1 MGATGSRPVTTSC
14 VRVPIHPSRPALPRA
29 VVATPEHVMS
39 RYVAPLGFTLAAV
52 WVAVL
57 FVLAS
62 STN

>member
-1 MGATGSRPVTTSC
+1 MCARPDPPHAV
-14 VRVPIHPSRPALPRA
+14 RPAPGRRRHSGA
-29 VVATPEHVMS
+29 VMS

-62 STN
+62 GTN